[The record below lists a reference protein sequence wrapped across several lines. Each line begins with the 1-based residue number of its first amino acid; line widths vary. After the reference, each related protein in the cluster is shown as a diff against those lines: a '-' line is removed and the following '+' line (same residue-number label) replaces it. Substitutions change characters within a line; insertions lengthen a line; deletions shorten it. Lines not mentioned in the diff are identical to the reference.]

1 MPLCEPAAPST
12 PPTTPARDRK
22 RTRIR
27 TVSARALLAAAGL
40 LLAAGCS
47 GPAADHGGAAT
58 AASSPAGAPAEAST
72 GSLHIAVIS
81 HGGPGDA
88 FWNVVKNGALAAG
101 RQLGVQVDYT
111 SDPDPA
117 GQARL
122 IDNAVAQH
130 VGGLVVSMANPDALQ
145 TAVKAAVAAGIPVV
159 TINSGSAQSASFGAI
174 GHVGQE
180 ESVAGQGAGAR
191 LKQQGRHKILCVIH
205 EAGNIGLNQRC
216 DGARKGF
223 GGQVVNLQVDA
234 ANPTDVVS
242 RIRGA
247 LQADTAVD
255 GVLTLNAQI
264 AADAVDA
271 VKAVGSKAEV
281 ATFDLNPDVLNAIKA
296 GTVSFAVDQQQYQQG
311 YLPVVM
317 LKLYHDNGNTLGGG
331 APVLTGPGFVDTSNV
346 AQVAQYA
353 ARGTR

>member
-1 MPLCEPAAPST
+1 MPLSEPAAPST
-12 PPTTPARDRK
+12 STLPPHRGRRTSWLRVLPA
-22 RTRIR
+22 
-27 TVSARALLAAAGL
+27 AAALLLAAA
-40 LLAAGCS
+40 ACS
-47 GPAADHGGAAT
+47 GPAADHGSPT
-58 AASSPAGAPAEAST
+58 PTASSPAAAPGG
-72 GSLHIAVIS
+72 GSGGRLHIAVIS

-88 FWNVVKNGALAAG
+88 FWNVVKNGAMDAG
-101 RQLGVQVDYT
+101 QQLGVQVDYN

-117 GQARL
+117 GQSKL

-130 VGGLVVSMANPDALQ
+130 VDGLVVSMANPDALQ

-159 TINSGSAQSASFGAI
+159 TINSGSARSAAFGAI

-191 LKQQGRHKILCVIH
+191 LRQQGRHKILCVIH

-223 GGQVVNLQVDA
+223 GGPVVNLQVDA
-234 ANPTDVVS
+234 NNPTDVVS

-247 LQADTAVD
+247 LQADSSVD

-271 VKAVGSKAEV
+271 VKAIGSKAEV

-331 APVLTGPGFVDTSNV
+331 APVLTGPGFVDRSNV
-346 AQVAQYA
+346 DKVSQYA
-353 ARGTR
+353 SRGTR